1 MTKELVLKRNKYGIN
16 LILDKDTPFPKLL
29 EAITEKF
36 KETGTFFKDAKMAVS
51 FEGRELTPEE
61 EQRILD
67 VITANS
73 SIQIVCVME
82 NGTALEEKMKAR
94 IEAREYE
101 AADNY
106 PDAEA
111 VGADFYKGNLRS
123 GQVLESYSSITLI
136 GDVNPGAK
144 IISQGNIVI
153 LGSLKGNA
161 HAGATGD
168 SGCFIFALEMKPIQ
182 LQIGEYIAKSP
193 DKEKGGRGLR
203 KRESTAANAYSPQ
216 IATAKEETIC
226 IEPVTRGRLNNLF

>member
-94 IEAREYE
+94 IEAREAE
-101 AADNY
+101 AANSY
-106 PDAEA
+106 PYMEAENA
-111 VGADFYKGNLRS
+111 GADFYKGNLRS
-123 GQVLESYSSITLI
+123 GQVLEFDTS
-136 GDVNPGAK
+136 DV
-144 IISQGNIVI
+144 I
-153 LGSLKGNA
+153 
-161 HAGATGD
+161 
-168 SGCFIFALEMKPIQ
+168 
-182 LQIGEYIAKSP
+182 
-193 DKEKGGRGLR
+193 
-203 KRESTAANAYSPQ
+203 
-216 IATAKEETIC
+216 
-226 IEPVTRGRLNNLF
+226 